1 MMDNKFSKAE
11 SRVSETAE
19 LAEHADFIL
28 ADWAE
33 GDEHFEWVATAPVE
47 EIVDWVEAGAK

>member
-1 MMDNKFSKAE
+1 MDNKFSKAE